1 MKRLDT
7 EQIKWLHS
15 EIIKASGGSGGLRD
29 EGLLESAVLSPF
41 QSFDGVDCYPSFL
54 EKAARLG
61 YNLIS
66 NHPFV
71 DGNKRAGLH
80 TMLVFLALNGTE
92 LEYKDEDLIK
102 TIFDTASGN
111 LRYDGLLEW
120 IKEHLK

>member
-1 MKRLDT
+1 MKRLDM
-7 EQIKWLHS
+7 EQIKWLHT
-15 EIIKASGGSGGLRD
+15 EIIKASGGSSGLRD